1 MISQSQ
7 IYVYCI
13 IDSAA
18 EINDLVGGYRIYS
31 IPWMECSAIVSDFE
45 KPADMKEH
53 IKECALTHEK
63 VAELMMNRFTVL
75 PMRLLTIAADREKV
89 LALLKE
95 NYHDF
100 KGNFLRLA
108 QKMEFGLKVLW
119 PAAQIRERLRSA
131 CKTKEIDEVTPGVS
145 PAKMFMKNKFDIYK
159 IEKAFNLEAEKYIA
173 AIDEFFSGI
182 AVEKKL
188 RKLPTEKMLLNAS
201 YLVEKSRWA
210 EVHPAFEKLRNA
222 QPGLV
227 YQFSGPWPAYNFIVM
242 EKKNSSD
249 AGSGMSDVLNKFLEY

>member
-1 MISQSQ
+1 MPQYQ

-13 IDSAA
+13 INSTD
-18 EINDLVGGYRIYS
+18 EINDIVGGYQIYS
-31 IPWMECSAIVSDFE
+31 IPWRDQAAVVADFE
-45 KPADMKEH
+45 KPVDVKEH

-75 PMRLLTIAADREKV
+75 PMRLLTIVADREKV

-95 NYHDF
+95 NYGDF
-100 KGNFLRLA
+100 KKNFARLA
-108 QKMEFGLKVLW
+108 QKTEFGLKVLW
-119 PAAQIRERLRSA
+119 PAEQIKERLRQA
-131 CKTKEIDEVTPGVS
+131 CKNNESDEITSGIS

-159 IEKAFNLEAEKYIA
+159 TEKALREEAEKYIA

-188 RKLPTEKMLLNAS
+188 QKLPTEKMLLNAS
-201 YLVEKSRWA
+201 YLVGKNRQN
-210 EVHPAFEKLRNA
+210 EVTLAFEKLRNA

-227 YQFSGPWPAYNFIVM
+227 YQFSGPWPPYNFIVM
-242 EKKNSSD
+242 RKKKSSD
-249 AGSGMSDVLNKFLEY
+249 VDSGMSDVLNKILK